1 MQQATIK
8 IALNTRGKRLL
19 AEHGFLA
26 VRLVITARAY
36 GTARA
41 LHGTATVK
49 LVAPRPRVVDTGHAG
64 FGVGSSALT
73 PALRA
78 WVRTV
83 AKRIKGYRTATLTGF
98 TSYGGPRA
106 YLPNLALG
114 RARAQAVATALRA
127 GGYRGTLVVRSEG
140 PVALGGVERDSSGPR
155 GQPPGGAGGETLTPC
170 GRRVALRVT
179 ATSASTRWVWYP
191 SPYLFRFQQ
200 EGSGIRN
207 PRLQGDR
214 ERAREDSNL

>member
-1 MQQATIK
+1 
-8 IALNTRGKRLL
+8 
-19 AEHGFLA
+19 
-26 VRLVITARAY
+26 VRRCTARAY

-140 PVALGGVERDSSGPR
+140 QSHSAQSNATA
-155 GQPPGGAGGETLTPC
+155 AGRAAN
-170 GRRVALRVT
+170 RRVELVAKR
-179 ATSASTRWVWYP
+179 
-191 SPYLFRFQQ
+191 
-200 EGSGIRN
+200 
-207 PRLQGDR
+207 
-214 ERAREDSNL
+214 